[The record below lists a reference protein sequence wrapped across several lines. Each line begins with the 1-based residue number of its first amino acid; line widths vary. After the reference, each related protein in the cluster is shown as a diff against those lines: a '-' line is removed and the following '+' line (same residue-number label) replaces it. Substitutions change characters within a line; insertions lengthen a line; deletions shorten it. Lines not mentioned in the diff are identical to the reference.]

1 METALLE
8 ELLRSKSFLNWSP
21 EPKSKSAKP
30 PTISLGRGRSFTYSG
45 KRYTNLAVDEK
56 HFAPADLAK
65 AWVCQRKKSVN
76 FFVRSRVFCAS
87 VQMATVEIADT

>member
-1 METALLE
+1 MDSALLE
-8 ELLRSKSFLNWSP
+8 GLLCSKSFLSWSP

-30 PTISLGRGRSFTYSG
+30 ATISLGRGRSFTYSG

-65 AWVCQRKKSVN
+65 VCQRKKSVN